1 MTWRT
6 HLSMLLL
13 PGIAITA
20 MAATPLEETR
30 AQWSDADVV
39 KRIDSGIE
47 RHRKGDVIVQ
57 VLDKD
62 GNPIAGAEVKA
73 VQKTHAF
80 LFGANLFVLGQLATP
95 ELNTKYER
103 AFTGVF
109 NFASL
114 PFYWKDLEPEPGALR
129 FTEDAPHIWRR
140 PPPDV
145 LVTWCKAN
153 EITPKGHPL
162 LWHSINPDWMP
173 KEPEALRAA
182 YVKRFQQIA
191 ERYASDIPI
200 WDVVNESQVCPPNYP
215 LHSPERDY
223 VPWAF
228 KQAHSVFP
236 EETLLMINE
245 VTTVSHRPLEENGY
259 YAQVESLLKQGCG
272 IEGIGFQFHFFSRNA
287 FDKGFLAH
295 PNLKP
300 QNLLD
305 VYEGFGKLGLP
316 LYITEITIPGSGPDG
331 SAVQAEFVEHLYR
344 LWFSIEKMA
353 GITWWNLP
361 DNTAYGNE
369 NSALGGLTDK
379 NLDPKPAYEALNKL
393 INHEWKTHYS
403 GTTDAEGRC
412 TFRGFAGAYEVSIAP
427 PAGPVRRFTHSIQAG
442 TENTANFRLTN

>member
-6 HLSMLLL
+6 HLLMLLL
-13 PGIAITA
+13 PGIAITT

-30 AQWSDADVV
+30 ARWSDPEVIQ
-39 KRIDSGIE
+39 RIDAGIE
-47 RHRKGDVIVQ
+47 HHRKGDVIVQ

-95 ELNTKYER
+95 ELNAKYEQ
-103 AFTGVF
+103 AFTGLL

-114 PFYWKDLEPEPGALR
+114 PFYWKDLEPEPGAPR
-129 FTEDAPHIWRR
+129 FTENAPYIWRR

-145 LVTWCKAN
+145 LVAWCKAN
-153 EITPKGHPL
+153 QITPKGHPL

-182 YVKRFQQIA
+182 YTKRFQEIA
-191 ERYASDIPI
+191 DRYADDIPI
-200 WDVVNESQVCPPNYP
+200 WDVVNESMVCPVKYP
-215 LHSPERDY
+215 LHSPELDY

-228 KQAHSVFP
+228 DQAHSVFP

-245 VTTVSHRPLEENGY
+245 VTTVSHKPLIENRY
-259 YAQVESLLKQGCG
+259 YMQVESLLKQGCG
-272 IEGIGFQFHFFSRNA
+272 IEGIGFQFHFFSRDA

-295 PNLKP
+295 PTMKP
-300 QNLLD
+300 DNLLA

-331 SAVQAEFVEHLYR
+331 AALQAEFAANLYR

-369 NSALGGLTDK
+369 NSALGGLTDE
-379 NLDPKPAYEALNKL
+379 NLDPKRAYKALDQL

-403 GTTDAEGRC
+403 GKTDTEGRC
-412 TFRGFAGAYEVSIAP
+412 TFRGFAGTYNISVAP
-427 PAGPVRRFTHSIQAG
+427 ADGPLQRFTHPVEARK
-442 TENTANFRLTN
+442 ENTLTVTLEH